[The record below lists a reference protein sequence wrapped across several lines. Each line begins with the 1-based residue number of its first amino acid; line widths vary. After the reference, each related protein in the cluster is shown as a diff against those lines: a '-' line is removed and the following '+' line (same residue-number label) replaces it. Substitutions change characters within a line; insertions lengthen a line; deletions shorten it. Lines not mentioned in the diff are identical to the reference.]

1 MNCPSCGR
9 ANVIKRNTRIQA
21 VVKSERFQIS
31 MRGLVCPKCGF
42 TAVDGK
48 DMPEY
53 MRLVADAYRSRHD
66 LLTSEEIRARRK
78 SLGMSQARFADH
90 LGVGLASVKRWEMGK
105 VQDRSSDRLI
115 RLLTEQSRTAV
126 RRKTTIPKRT
136 TVSGVWDSE
145 EMRRTGT
152 IRVLE
157 TLIRAATL
165 TKKCLNSPLNY

>member
-1 MNCPSCGR
+1 MNCPDCGR
-9 ANVIKRNTRIQA
+9 ANLRKRNTRIRA

-53 MRLVADAYRSRHD
+53 MRLVADAYRSRHG

-78 SLGMSQARFADH
+78 SRGMTQAEFAEH

-115 RLLTEQSRTAV
+115 RLLTEESGEMQSAG
-126 RRKTTIPKRT
+126 
-136 TVSGVWDSE
+136 SLL
-145 EMRRTGT
+145 
-152 IRVLE
+152 VLQA
-157 TLIRAATL
+157 LPQAATL
-165 TKKCLNSPLNY
+165 TKKCVSSPLKY